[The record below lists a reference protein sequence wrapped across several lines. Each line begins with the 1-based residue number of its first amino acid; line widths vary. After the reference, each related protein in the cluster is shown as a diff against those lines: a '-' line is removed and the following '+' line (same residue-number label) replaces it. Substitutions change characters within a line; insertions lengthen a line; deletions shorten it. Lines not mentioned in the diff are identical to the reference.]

1 MASTAIVH
9 EYSAEKLTE
18 EFHIATVVVASTD
31 PAFQL
36 TETTTNQL
44 CRMRLEPSDG
54 SIVFETND
62 GAGGG
67 WIDAGELS
75 TGSSGDVVGPGS
87 STDNA
92 LARFDSTTGK
102 LIQNSNAILADNGGL
117 SLTAAAA
124 SEVLGSFTAHA
135 SQTANLT
142 EWKSSGGTVGA
153 HVTESQAFHN
163 TGGGTNSCVYGDG
176 AGVDGNEPNCTS
188 VGVNA
193 ICYGDDAVAI
203 GYGATAG
210 GSGSTAYQD
219 NVAIGSGALSVIS
232 SGVAIGAGATTG
244 SSGSSTAIGALASV
258 TGNSSVAIGAGA
270 TVTGAFGVVIGQGTS
285 STGSGVTI
293 GRSAT
298 GANAIGYNADS
309 SGHAQA
315 QAWGT
320 SCVAGAIGAVAMG
333 YAANASHS
341 GAICIGDRATSTA
354 AYQLVIGSDYLSG
367 SVKINDVYIG
377 EGVTSASPDGVTINS
392 TGGKGTDIAGS
403 DITIAGGKGTGS
415 AAGGEI
421 IFSTSN
427 AGVTGTTLRS
437 LTEKA
442 RIDVSGNFSAVGTL
456 NIGTGHTVS
465 GTLACVPGG
474 LDNLADGVVSVA
486 MGDKATTRTMRG
498 AVAHASG
505 SFATDGDAQRRD
517 VVLRRQTTTDTFLS
531 LTADGGADSATD
543 SLQIPNNSCMRITGT
558 VTGYLSTG
566 AKVATYTVKALV
578 KRVSAVTT
586 LAYNS
591 VTADFEDDAT
601 WDCQVIVYSSG
612 VAIQAK
618 GGSGETVNWVAEL
631 RTGEVG

>member
-1 MASTAIVH
+1 MALVVADRVREQTTTTGTGTYTLAGAVLGHQAFSAVGDGNTTYYCCTDGTDWEVGTGTYTASGTTLARTTVHASTNGGSAVDWSAGTRNI
-9 EYSAEKLTE
+9 YSGLP
-18 EFHIATVVVASTD
+18 ATV
-31 PAFQL
+31 L
-36 TETTTNQL
+36 
-44 CRMRLEPSDG
+44 DG
-54 SIVFETND
+54 LVNAAAT
-62 GAGGG
+62 
-67 WIDAGELS
+67 
-75 TGSSGDVVGPGS
+75 GDVSGPGS

-92 LARFDSTTGK
+92 VTRMDGTTGK
-102 LIQNSNAILADNGGL
+102 LIQNSNATLADNGGL
-117 SLTAAAA
+117 TQTAAAA
-124 SEVLGSFTAHA
+124 TEVLGSFIAHA
-135 SQTANLT
+135 TQSANMS

-176 AGVDGNEPNCTS
+176 AGVDGDEPNCTS

-210 GSGSTAYQD
+210 GSGSIAYQD

-244 SSGSSTAIGALASV
+244 SSSSSTAIGALASV

-270 TVTGAFGVVIGQGTS
+270 TVTGAFGVAIGQGTSS

-293 GRSAT
+293 GRSAQMAPMRSDT
-298 GANAIGYNADS
+298 TLTLRVML
-309 SGHAQA
+309 QA

-415 AAGGEI
+415 ATGGDVK
-421 IFSTSN
+421 FATS
-427 AGVTGTTLRS
+427 APGATGTTLRS
-437 LTEKA
+437 LADKL
-442 RIDVSGNFSAVGTL
+442 RIGYDGTTLIAQTNTPGTPASGEMVQYMKGSKLIYAYDDGGTVRYKYL
-456 NIGTGHTVS
+456 DMAGTGVTWVHT
-465 GTLACVPGG
+465 T
-474 LDNLADGVVSVA
+474 
-486 MGDKATTRTMRG
+486 
-498 AVAHASG
+498 
-505 SFATDGDAQRRD
+505 
-517 VVLRRQTTTDTFLS
+517 
-531 LTADGGADSATD
+531 SA
-543 SLQIPNNSCMRITGT
+543 P
-558 VTGYLSTG
+558 
-566 AKVATYTVKALV
+566 
-578 KRVSAVTT
+578 
-586 LAYNS
+586 
-591 VTADFEDDAT
+591 
-601 WDCQVIVYSSG
+601 
-612 VAIQAK
+612 
-618 GGSGETVNWVAEL
+618 
-631 RTGEVG
+631 